1 MSDRGCTCKSEF
13 VNFGAC
19 VYPCMRVS
27 LMVGLCACFSAE
39 CVRMSERENVCVCV
53 WCVCV
58 CVCVWGVCVCVR
70 AHVRESS
77 PKKPPVKEKSD

>member
-1 MSDRGCTCKSEF
+1 MSDRGCTYKSEF

-27 LMVGLCACFSAE
+27 LIVGLCACFSAE
-39 CVRMSERENVCVCV
+39 CVRMSESENVCVCV
-53 WCVCV
+53 CM
-58 CVCVWGVCVCVR
+58 CVR

>member
-1 MSDRGCTCKSEF
+1 MSDRGCTYKSEF
-13 VNFGAC
+13 VSFGAC

-27 LMVGLCACFSAE
+27 LTVGLCACVSAE
-39 CVRMSERENVCVCV
+39 CVRMSESENVCVYVFAC
-53 WCVCV
+53 
-58 CVCVWGVCVCVR
+58 GVCVCVR